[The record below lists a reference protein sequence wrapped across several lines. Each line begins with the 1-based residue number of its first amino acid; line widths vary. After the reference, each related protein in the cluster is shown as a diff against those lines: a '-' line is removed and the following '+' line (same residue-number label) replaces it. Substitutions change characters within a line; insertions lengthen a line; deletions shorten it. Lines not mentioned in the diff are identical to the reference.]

1 MSYSGSAKDDVQLL
15 RALTPFVRRWK
26 LLMGLP
32 VALAAATVAISL
44 LVPRW
49 YTATTTFTPQET
61 SSNVLSSGGLAGL
74 AGLAGQFG
82 ISIAP
87 GGEDSPD
94 FFAKVLT
101 SQELLTNTVQS
112 QFDDPN
118 ANVPGPKQTLLTI
131 LDAGG
136 DTDRE
141 RIGKAIRKFEKLI
154 VVSVDKRSGIVSLEV
169 ELRSPELAA
178 AVANRM
184 IELLNAFDLDRL
196 KLQSREQRTFIGE
209 RLTQAQAELDQ
220 TEGTLLHFLQ
230 SNRRYGDSPL
240 LTFQADRLQRKVQLR
255 QDILLTLQRE
265 FEQARIAEVRDTPVL
280 TIIDTATPPDK
291 KSSPKILL
299 NLLVATILGALLAMF
314 LAYLSESRAIV
325 KEVDPAQY
333 SAFRDAYRDAVTG
346 VRDLLRL
353 RRGRGGDS

>member
-1 MSYSGSAKDDVQLL
+1 MTYIGPAQDDVHFL

-32 VALAAATVAISL
+32 LALAAATVAISL
-44 LVPRW
+44 VLPRW

-61 SSNVLSSGGLAGL
+61 SPNLLSGGLAGL
-74 AGLAGQFG
+74 SGLAGQFG

-94 FFAKVLT
+94 FFAKVLD
-101 SQELLTNTVQS
+101 SRELLTNVLQS
-112 QFDDPN
+112 QFDDPD
-118 ANVPGPKQTLLTI
+118 ANVPGTKQTLLTI

-136 DTDRE
+136 DTERE
-141 RIGKAIRKFEKLI
+141 RIGKAIRELEKRI
-154 VVSVDKRSGIVSLEV
+154 VVSVDKLSGIVSLEV
-169 ELRSPELAA
+169 ELKSPELAA

-196 KLQSREQRTFIGE
+196 KLQSRERRKFIGE
-209 RLTQAQAELDQ
+209 RLTQAQAELDLA
-220 TEGTLLHFLQ
+220 EGNLLRFLQ

-240 LTFQADRLQRKVQLR
+240 LTFEADRLQRKVQLR
-255 QDILLTLQRE
+255 QDVILTLQRE
-265 FEQARIAEVRDTPVL
+265 YEEARIAEVRDTPVL

-299 NLLVATILGALLAMF
+299 NLLVATILGILTAMF
-314 LAYLSESRAIV
+314 VAHVSESRAIV

-333 SAFRDAYRDAVTG
+333 SAFRDAYQDAVRG
-346 VRDLLRL
+346 VRALLRL
-353 RRGRGGDS
+353 RRGS

>member
-1 MSYSGSAKDDVQLL
+1 MTYIGSTKDDVQFL
-15 RALTPFVRRWK
+15 RALTPFVRRWR

-32 VALAAATVAISL
+32 LGLAAVTVVTSL
-44 LVPRW
+44 LLPRW
-49 YTATTTFTPQET
+49 YTATTSFTPQQT
-61 SSNVLSSGGLAGL
+61 SSDLLSGSLAGL

-82 ISIAP
+82 VSIGP
-87 GGEDSPD
+87 GGEDSPE

-101 SQELLTNTVQS
+101 SRELLTNTVQS
-112 QFDDPN
+112 QFENPN
-118 ANVPGPKQTLLTI
+118 ANVPRSKQTLLSI

-141 RIGKAIRKFEKLI
+141 RIGKGIRKLEKLI

-196 KLQSREQRTFIGE
+196 KLQSREERTFIGE
-209 RLTQAQAELDQ
+209 RLTQTQAELDQ
-220 TEGTLLHFLQ
+220 TEDTLLHFLQ

-240 LTFQADRLQRKVQLR
+240 LTFEADRLQRKVQLR

-314 LAYLSESRAIV
+314 LAYLAESRAIV

-333 SAFRDAYRDAVTG
+333 SAFRDAYKDAVTG
-346 VRDLLRL
+346 VRGLLRL
-353 RRGRGGDS
+353 RRGRSDDS